1 MGVVGVVHPTVQKKI
16 DKRGTVVF
24 AELDMEVLSG
34 LEDKGI
40 HYERTSRYPSVEV
53 DLSFV
58 TDRFDPIAKA
68 ISEADSPL
76 IKKVVLVDRYADD
89 QGNKSMAVRL
99 TFLHEERTLTKEEV
113 MAVVDQIVAVAA
125 KEGAAL
131 KQ

>member
-1 MGVVGVVHPTVQKKI
+1 M
-16 DKRGTVVF
+16 
-24 AELDMEVLSG
+24 
-34 LEDKGI
+34 
-40 HYERTSRYPSVEV
+40 
-53 DLSFV
+53 
-58 TDRFDPIAKA
+58 
-68 ISEADSPL
+68 
-76 IKKVVLVDRYADD
+76 DRYADD

>member
-1 MGVVGVVHPTVQKKI
+1 MGCTTPTVQKKI

>member
-1 MGVVGVVHPTVQKKI
+1 M
-16 DKRGTVVF
+16 
-24 AELDMEVLSG
+24 
-34 LEDKGI
+34 
-40 HYERTSRYPSVEV
+40 
-53 DLSFV
+53 